1 MKKKTTA
8 YFLKHIGRLR
18 ETEWFDCAD
27 GEHLFSQK
35 YELEKE
41 KLLRSLEKHPGRGAK
56 RGAAVAAAALALTMT
71 ATAGVY
77 AAVSMFRVDVTETEG
92 TDQVKVRVE
101 KDGEG
106 QILPIK
112 ITANYLPEG
121 YQEWEEGKYSLNGVF
136 GGTGLSITDGGWCA
150 DWNETVEYILND
162 VSDVE
167 TLQVGDAQGVLIHRE
182 GYDYPYRMDLYYGDS
197 GHVIIVDASREISRE
212 ELLKVCENLTYTEL
226 TDSVETV
233 TAYQF
238 DAGENGGSFLGSTD
252 GEEEAGETYVEAIPA
267 GQVKKLN
274 ESFADGYGFAD
285 AVQLKVTDI
294 RVTDTVDV
302 DKLTEETT
310 GDYASVME
318 HLDGTTLKPYQRTV
332 SEWKDKKLVERV
344 LDTVHVKNVEVTV
357 EVTNSGDENL
367 DDVNMQPRWDR
378 YTAGQDGAFVLDESI
393 PGYEETGASRGGSR
407 YDIQADNFA
416 YYFDSSAYGGST
428 HFYNMALDAGETR
441 TVHLWFA
448 IPEDELGNSYLQF
461 NEGSDLENRVLVK
474 IIQ

>member
-1 MKKKTTA
+1 
-8 YFLKHIGRLR
+8 
-18 ETEWFDCAD
+18 
-27 GEHLFSQK
+27 
-35 YELEKE
+35 
-41 KLLRSLEKHPGRGAK
+41 
-56 RGAAVAAAALALTMT
+56 
-71 ATAGVY
+71 
-77 AAVSMFRVDVTETEG
+77 MFRVDVTETEG

-150 DWNETVEYILND
+150 DWSETVEYILND

-226 TDSVETV
+226 TDSSETV
-233 TAYQF
+233 SAYQF
-238 DAGENGGSFLGSTD
+238 DAGEDGGSFLGSTD
-252 GEEEAGETYVEAIPA
+252 GKEEAGELYVEAIPA

-285 AVQLKVTDI
+285 TVQLKVTDI

-344 LDTVHVKNVEVTV
+344 LDTVDVKNVEVTV

-367 DDVNMQPRWDR
+367 DDVNMQPRWAR

-393 PGYEETGASRGGSR
+393 PGYEETEASGEAADTISRPITLRTILIPLPMGEAPIFIIWRWMPERPEPSICGSPFR
-407 YDIQADNFA
+407 RM
-416 YYFDSSAYGGST
+416 SWK
-428 HFYNMALDAGETR
+428 
-441 TVHLWFA
+441 TVICSLMKGPIWR
-448 IPEDELGNSYLQF
+448 IGCW
-461 NEGSDLENRVLVK
+461 
-474 IIQ
+474 